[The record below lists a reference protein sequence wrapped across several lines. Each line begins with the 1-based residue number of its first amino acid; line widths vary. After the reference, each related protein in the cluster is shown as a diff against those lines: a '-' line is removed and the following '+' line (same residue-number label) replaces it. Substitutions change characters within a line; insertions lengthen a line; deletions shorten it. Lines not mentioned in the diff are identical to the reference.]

1 MIDYKETDIYKI
13 PHPSHLNNGMSALP
27 FIAISTDA
35 KKYILK
41 KGTSII
47 ITRHRSAGRYG
58 YSGDKLEVLCE
69 QPENNDNFVLI
80 QIEGIDVFLSKTL
93 SIENYEQLNV
103 WMKTQYGIL
112 KKITARVTLYRRLV
126 P

>member
-1 MIDYKETDIYKI
+1 MIDYKENDIGRI
-13 PHPSHLNNGMSALP
+13 SHLPHSNNSMSALP

-80 QIEGIDVFLSKTL
+80 QIEGIDVF
-93 SIENYEQLNV
+93 
-103 WMKTQYGIL
+103 
-112 KKITARVTLYRRLV
+112 
-126 P
+126 